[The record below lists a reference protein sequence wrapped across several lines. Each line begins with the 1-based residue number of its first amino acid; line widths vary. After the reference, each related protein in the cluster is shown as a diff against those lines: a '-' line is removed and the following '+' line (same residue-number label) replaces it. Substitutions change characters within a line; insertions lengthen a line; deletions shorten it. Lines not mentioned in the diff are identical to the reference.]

1 MGEGV
6 SVCVCVCHLFPSC
19 SILHVVSLERGG
31 VSLSTISRSSP
42 LVNLLLS
49 DVCVVVCVGVCMC
62 EHERAS
68 V

>member
-1 MGEGV
+1 M
-6 SVCVCVCHLFPSC
+6 CVCVSL
-19 SILHVVSLERGG
+19 VSLLLDLARCLPRKGG

-62 EHERAS
+62 EHDRAS